1 MARDYEKY
9 DYAELAFPR
18 KAVWYQLMKAE
29 ADVRG
34 TVIARIAMERLAK
47 SYLSSPPQEVEPA
60 AVLSRQRTVPPP
72 PALPVL
78 GKAIE
83 EPIATEAIVSEEQRA
98 ANVDDFLS
106 GGAFLLE

>member
-47 SYLSSPPQEVEPA
+47 SYLSNPPQEVEPA
-60 AVLSRQRTVPPP
+60 IFTRQLPIPAP
-72 PALPVL
+72 PAPPVL

-83 EPIATEAIVSEEQRA
+83 EPVATEATGSEEQRT

-106 GGAFLLE
+106 GGAFLPE